1 MCPERSVTYVSERA
15 TSVMASEQPC
25 LPPSF
30 TRPANRI
37 VKLLAAK
44 KLTIVTAESCTAGL
58 IAAALSKPEGASDV
72 LQGGFVV
79 YTKQQKTTALG
90 VPASQLKRDGSVT
103 AKVAEAMA
111 RGALKHSGAD
121 IAIAVTGVLGPEP
134 DEDGNPVGLVY
145 FCCARRSGTVR
156 CLRKAFPKLDHDRLC
171 AKTVTTAFDL
181 VAEAVS
187 AGQQ

>member
-1 MCPERSVTYVSERA
+1 
-15 TSVMASEQPC
+15 MASEQPC

-79 YTKQQKTTALG
+79 YTKEQKTNALG
-90 VPASQLKRDGSVT
+90 VPASWLKREGSVT
-103 AKVAEAMA
+103 AKVAEFKWRAA
-111 RGALKHSGAD
+111 RSSD
-121 IAIAVTGVLGPEP
+121 Q
-134 DEDGNPVGLVY
+134 
-145 FCCARRSGTVR
+145 ARIS
-156 CLRKAFPKLDHDRLC
+156 RLP
-171 AKTVTTAFDL
+171 
-181 VAEAVS
+181 
-187 AGQQ
+187 